1 MVNSL
6 RIVDGRVYLEK
17 SLFSKLLDFLKI
29 FGLNLPTPWLRS
41 CRLNGF
47 NEVNQKELNKL
58 FDYLLFCLEQVCAD
72 KEMDSLIKAL
82 DGNYVLPG
90 PGGDCLLYTS
100 PSPRD

>member
-1 MVNSL
+1 MQ
-6 RIVDGRVYLEK
+6 
-17 SLFSKLLDFLKI
+17 
-29 FGLNLPTPWLRS
+29 
-41 CRLNGF
+41 LNGF

-90 PGGDCLLYTS
+90 PGGDPIRNPGVLPSGKNIHALDPQSIPTTAAVAAASLLLTN
-100 PSPRD
+100 